1 MSKFFKM
8 IPGYNNYLINENGE
22 VYSIKSKKYIK
33 PRINE
38 NNYLII
44 DLYKNN
50 IRKTYKLHRL
60 VAQAF
65 LDNPDNLPQVNHKD
79 CNKLNNNISNLEWCT
94 ASQNTKHA
102 WDNGLKEHVR
112 SKLKELGKI
121 NIKYAQKARIKH
133 LDENLKE
140 LFDDIFINKMS
151 NKNICKKYKLFTS
164 YVSQIKNKQ
173 FLKTALKEYEKSNL
187 FQAWDLYFNKAIL

>member
-8 IPGYNNYLINENGE
+8 IPGYNNYLVSENGE

-50 IRKTYKLHRL
+50 TRKTYKLHRL

-65 LDNPDNLPQVNHKD
+65 LDNPDNLPQVNHLD
-79 CNKLNNNISNLEWCT
+79 GNKLNNNISNLEWCT

-102 WDNGLKEHVR
+102 WKLGLKENVR
-112 SKLKELGKI
+112 SKLKEIGKI

-133 LDENLKE
+133 LDDNLKE

-151 NKNICKKYKLFTS
+151 NKDICKKYKLFTS
-164 YVSQIKNKQ
+164 YVSQIKNKRT
-173 FLKTALKEYEKSNL
+173 LKVAISEYQQSNL
-187 FQAWDLYFNKAIL
+187 FQAWDSYFNNSK

>member
-8 IPGYNNYLINENGE
+8 IPGYNNYLISENGE

-121 NIKYAQKARIKH
+121 NIKYAQEARIKH

-140 LFDDIFINKMS
+140 LFDDIFINKLS
-151 NKNICKKYKLFTS
+151 NKNICKKYKLFAS

-173 FLKTALKEYEKSNL
+173 CLKTALKEYEKSNL
-187 FQAWDLYFNKAIL
+187 FQVWDIFYNSK

>member
-8 IPGYNNYLINENGE
+8 IPGYNNYLVSENGE

-50 IRKTYKLHRL
+50 LRKTYKLHRL

-79 CNKLNNNISNLEWCT
+79 CNKLNNNIRNLEWCT

-102 WDNGLKEHVR
+102 WENGLKENTR
-112 SKLKELGKI
+112 KAIRRLGKI

-133 LDENLKE
+133 LDNNLKE
-140 LFDDIFINKMS
+140 LFDDIFINKLS
-151 NKNICKKYKLFTS
+151 NKNICKKYNLFSS
-164 YVSQIKNKQ
+164 YVSQIKNKR
-173 FLKTALKEYEKSNL
+173 FLKTALNEYEKSNL
-187 FQAWDLYFNKAIL
+187 FQAWDLYFNNK

>member
-1 MSKFFKM
+1 MNREDFPMLNQDYIYFD
-8 IPGYNNYLINENGE
+8 NGA
-22 VYSIKSKKYIK
+22 KTDLLARDKKK
-33 PRINE
+33 
-38 NNYLII
+38 
-44 DLYKNN
+44 
-50 IRKTYKLHRL
+50 
-60 VAQAF
+60 
-65 LDNPDNLPQVNHKD
+65 
-79 CNKLNNNISNLEWCT
+79 
-94 ASQNTKHA
+94 
-102 WDNGLKEHVR
+102 GLKEHVR

-140 LFDDIFINKMS
+140 LFDDIFINKLS

-187 FQAWDLYFNKAIL
+187 FQAWDLYFTNSK

>member
-8 IPGYNNYLINENGE
+8 IPGYSNYLISENGE
-22 VYSIKSKKYIK
+22 LYSIKSRKYIK

-79 CNKLNNNISNLEWCT
+79 GNKLNNNVDNLEFCT
-94 ASQNTKHA
+94 ASQNTQHA
-102 WDNGLKEHVR
+102 WDNGLKENVR

-133 LDENLKE
+133 LDNNLKE
-140 LFDDIFINKMS
+140 LFDDIFINKLK
-151 NKNICKKYKLFTS
+151 NKNICKKYNLFTS

-173 FLKTALKEYEKSNL
+173 FLKTALKEYQQSNL
-187 FQAWDLYFNKAIL
+187 FDIWDNIL